1 LRLTAWN
8 FAPVARVDSLDS
20 FNFFNFDI
28 SDFPRSSPKNSA
40 TYDIASLAR
49 ALLLL
54 RVRAK
59 AMFKISILDTPNYR
73 RLVIEGKLI
82 APWTSE
88 LTAVWQQAT
97 ADLNGR
103 ELVVDVKG
111 LTAVT
116 EDGENVLLELMKE
129 GARFRS
135 GVFTK
140 QVLKRLARR
149 IQSNVQEEKK

>member
-1 LRLTAWN
+1 ML
-8 FAPVARVDSLDS
+8 
-20 FNFFNFDI
+20 
-28 SDFPRSSPKNSA
+28 
-40 TYDIASLAR
+40 
-49 ALLLL
+49 
-54 RVRAK
+54 
-59 AMFKISILDTPNYR
+59 KISILDTLNYR

-82 APWTSE
+82 TPWAAE
-88 LTAVWQQAT
+88 LKNEWRKAT

-140 QVLKRLARR
+140 QVLKRLARKIR
-149 IQSNVQEEKK
+149 RNVQEEKK

>member
-1 LRLTAWN
+1 VVFSRKFRDLRFCKFGAGLALLRL
-8 FAPVARVDSLDS
+8 
-20 FNFFNFDI
+20 
-28 SDFPRSSPKNSA
+28 
-40 TYDIASLAR
+40 
-49 ALLLL
+49 
-54 RVRAK
+54 RAK
-59 AMFKISILDTPNYR
+59 AMLKISILDTPNYR

-82 APWTSE
+82 APWAAE
-88 LTAVWQQAT
+88 LKNEWRKAT
-97 ADLNGR
+97 ADLDGR

-140 QVLKRLARR
+140 QVLKRLARKIR
-149 IQSNVQEEKK
+149 IQ